1 MASSTK
7 TSSNQSLTDQDLT
20 NKALPD
26 QVQRF
31 LFDDTA
37 VRGEL
42 VQLHQSYQEVLIR
55 HNYPPAIE
63 KLLGELLA
71 AVALLTATVKL
82 KGTLTLEA
90 RGQGEV
96 SLLMAECNTGAQ
108 GGDQLRAIARYQGE
122 PAGQTLTELLNGGQ
136 LVITLDPYEGQRY
149 QGIVA
154 LDQDTLMACL
164 EGYFASSEQL
174 PTKLWL
180 AADSKS
186 AGGLL
191 LQKLPEDARN
201 KDSDAWIRLGH
212 LAATLTNEELLH
224 LEQHELLHRLFHE
237 ETLRI
242 FEPHTLKFGCT
253 CSRERIANALASLG
267 EEELKEALKDKG
279 ELATQCHFCNTHYVF
294 TKDDLPALL
303 NEKTV
308 DTQASSPRLH

>member
-7 TSSNQSLTDQDLT
+7 TSSNQSLTNQSSID
-20 NKALPD
+20 K
-26 QVQRF
+26 VQRF

-55 HNYPPAIE
+55 HDYPPAIE

-71 AVALLTATVKL
+71 AAALLTATVKL
-82 KGTLTLEA
+82 EGTLTLEA
-90 RGQGEV
+90 RGKGAV

-108 GGDQLRAIARYQGE
+108 GGDQLRAIARYKDA
-122 PAGQTLTELLNGGQ
+122 PTGQTLTQLLGGGQ

-154 LDQDTLMACL
+154 LDQETLTACL
-164 EGYFASSEQL
+164 EGYFTSSEQL

-180 AADSKS
+180 AADSKG

-191 LQKLPEDARN
+191 LQKLPDDSSN
-201 KDSDAWIRLGH
+201 KDPDAWVRVGH
-212 LAATLTNEELLH
+212 LAATMTNEELLH

-237 ETLRI
+237 ETLRV
-242 FEPHTLKFGCT
+242 FEPQVFKFGCT
-253 CSRERIANALASLG
+253 CSRERIANALISLG
-267 EEELKEALKDKG
+267 KQELQEALNDQG
-279 ELATQCHFCNTHYVF
+279 RLETQCNFCNTHYIF

-303 NEKTV
+303 NEATL
-308 DTQASSPRLH
+308 DAQTSTRLH

>member
-1 MASSTK
+1 MASST
-7 TSSNQSLTDQDLT
+7 TPLS
-20 NKALPD
+20 D

-82 KGTLTLEA
+82 EGTLTLEA
-90 RGQGEV
+90 RGKGEV
-96 SLLMAECNTGAQ
+96 SLLMAECNTGEQ

-122 PAGQTLTELLNGGQ
+122 PTGQTLTELLQGGQ
-136 LVITLDPYEGQRY
+136 LVITLDPYEGNRY

-154 LDQDTLMACL
+154 LDQDTLTACL

-174 PTKLWL
+174 PTRLWL
-180 AADSKS
+180 AADSKG

-191 LQKLPEDARN
+191 LQRLPDDARN
-201 KDSDAWIRLGH
+201 KDPDAWVRIGH
-212 LAATLTNEELLH
+212 LAATITTEELLH
-224 LEQHELLHRLFHE
+224 LEQHDLLHRLFHE
-237 ETLRI
+237 EALRI
-242 FEPHTLKFGCT
+242 FEPNTLKFGCT
-253 CSRERIANALASLG
+253 CSRQRIANALASLG
-267 EEELKEALKDKG
+267 EEELNEALKEQGKLTT
-279 ELATQCHFCNTHYVF
+279 ECHFCNTSYIF
-294 TKDDLPALL
+294 TKDDLPELL
-303 NEKTV
+303 NEAIVTPPPN
-308 DTQASSPRLH
+308 ARLH